1 MVRLPDHFHN
11 TRHYKYNSLMIR
23 VGEGKQELIK
33 GNDMTSLLIKSKV
46 LQEIDLIPDDKLT
59 DVYNF
64 IHYFRLGLEKAQLTQ
79 AKPGLAF
86 AGCWQDMPDEM
97 FNDFT
102 TEITQRRHQAFIR
115 RRGDEGIA
123 G

>member
-1 MVRLPDHFHN
+1 
-11 TRHYKYNSLMIR
+11 
-23 VGEGKQELIK
+23 
-33 GNDMTSLLIKSKV
+33 MTSLLIKSKV
-46 LQEIDLIPDDKLT
+46 LQEIDLIPEDKLA
-59 DVYNF
+59 DLYNF
-64 IHYFRLGLEKAQLTQ
+64 IHYFRLGLEKSQPTES
-79 AKPGLAF
+79 KSILAF
-86 AGCWQDMPDEM
+86 AGCWKDMPDEM